1 MVNDLVALAAARA
14 SHCCRCS
21 LEHSA
26 RHLLG
31 KCEADRLLADAA
43 TAVLQQCA
51 QLGSH
56 ERRNRLGR
64 EAVAAL
70 QSIEQAVATSVSRCD
85 QGARHELLRQ
95 SQVEGGAGFLCSDL
109 LLYPLPAAGICQA
122 PGATLMR
129 HVHFHVFYRRRR
141 SRGRFTR

>member
-1 MVNDLVALAAARA
+1 MVNDFVVLAAARA
-14 SHCCRCS
+14 SHYCRCS

-56 ERRNRLGR
+56 ERRNKLGR

-70 QSIEQAVATSVSRCD
+70 QSMEQAVANSISRCD
-85 QGARHELLRQ
+85 QGAMNELLRLALDDM
-95 SQVEGGAGFLCSDL
+95 G
-109 LLYPLPAAGICQA
+109 AAGLTIA
-122 PGATLMR
+122 G
-129 HVHFHVFYRRRR
+129 
-141 SRGRFTR
+141 

>member
-1 MVNDLVALAAARA
+1 VVIDLVALAAARA
-14 SHCCRCS
+14 SHYCRCS

-70 QSIEQAVATSVSRCD
+70 QSMEQAVANSISRCD
-85 QGARHELLRQ
+85 QGAMNELLRQ
-95 SQVEGGAGFLCSDL
+95 SQVEGGQDFCVLVSGCTH
-109 LLYPLPAAGICQA
+109 YPLQESVKR
-122 PGATLMR
+122 LVQR
-129 HVHFHVFYRRRR
+129 
-141 SRGRFTR
+141 